1 MKPRNRDTVT
11 TIGYV
16 LWRGGLYF
24 TGAYTAYRS
33 SRWILDVLL
42 EIGIPAQIVT
52 GMALIVGG
60 AVMVMASLVVERIED
75 ARLEGDLTDG

>member
-1 MKPRNRDTVT
+1 MSERGSDRVT

-24 TGAYTAYRS
+24 TGAYTAYLG
-33 SRWILDVLL
+33 SRWILEALL

-52 GMALIVGG
+52 GIALMLGG
-60 AVMVMASLVVERIED
+60 LIMVMASLVVERVED
-75 ARLEGDLTDG
+75 AKIEGDLTDG